1 MDFIDKIR
9 KGAPDIFLTATID
22 LALFP
27 TKTEIL
33 HEAFRAMSVGADQI
47 YTARGPHIV
56 EMLSKEDIP
65 VMCHLGLVPR
75 KSSWRGGLR
84 AIGKN
89 AEEAYKLYNDFK
101 FYANS
106 EPELINDFVI
116 LYDIEINMIHEPDK
130 QIGFDK
136 FKRRLL
142 RLKESFENSNYVLN
156 FVLTNSS
163 MYKDIL
169 EDEEGNFYVYKLVS
183 DSNDSYKSTKIMIL
197 KGKSY
202 NKNLETLDADIK
214 DLKGPPWV
222 VKSQIHAG
230 GRGAGY
236 FKNSFNDKGGVQVV
250 FDKDKV
256 SSVAQSMMGNVLVT
270 KQTGEIG
277 KKVNRIFIEEGCD
290 IDREFYLSLL
300 VDRNNSK
307 VMMMISAAGGMD
319 IEEVAITN
327 PEKIINVHFTTY
339 KDISLD
345 DSLLKK
351 LDITKNQLD
360 ELTSIINKL
369 LNAFTS
375 IDASTIE
382 INPLVL
388 NNQGSFVVLD
398 AKISLDDNALFRH
411 PELAELKDLTE
422 EDPLELQ
429 AAEHDMNYVKL
440 DGSIGCM
447 VNGAGLAMATMD
459 IIKQFGEEPANFLD
473 LGGTANKDRVIMGF
487 KTIQSDP
494 NVKSILINIF
504 GGIIHCDMI
513 ANGIVEAVKELDFK
527 LPLVVRFQGTNAK
540 EGKDMINNSDLGLIS
555 IDDFT
560 EAAKK
565 VVELAK
571 G

>member
-1 MDFIDKIR
+1 MNIHEYQAK
-9 KGAPDIFLTATID
+9 
-22 LALFP
+22 
-27 TKTEIL
+27 EIL
-33 HEAFRAMSVGADQI
+33 KNFG
-47 YTARGPHIV
+47 
-56 EMLSKEDIP
+56 LP
-65 VMCHLGLVPR
+65 VL
-75 KSSWRGGLR
+75 
-84 AIGKN
+84 
-89 AEEAYKLYNDFK
+89 
-101 FYANS
+101 
-106 EPELINDFVI
+106 
-116 LYDIEINMIHEPDK
+116 
-130 QIGFDK
+130 Q
-136 FKRRLL
+136 
-142 RLKESFENSNYVLN
+142 
-156 FVLTNSS
+156 
-163 MYKDIL
+163 
-169 EDEEGNFYVYKLVS
+169 
-183 DSNDSYKSTKIMIL
+183 
-197 KGKSY
+197 GKSY
-202 NKNLETLDADIK
+202 SKNLDTLHADIE
-214 DLKGPPWV
+214 DLNGPPWV

-230 GRGAGY
+230 GRGAGH

-250 FDKDKV
+250 FEKKDV
-256 SSVAQSMMGNVLVT
+256 PSIAQSMMGNVLVT
-270 KQTGEIG
+270 KQTGEAG
-277 KKVNRIFIEEGCD
+277 KIVNRIFIEEGCD

-307 VMMMISAAGGMD
+307 IMMMISSAGGMD
-319 IEEVAITN
+319 IEEVAVTN
-327 PEKIINVHFTTY
+327 PEQIINIHFTTY
-339 KDISLD
+339 KDVSLD
-345 DSLLKK
+345 ESLMTK

-360 ELTSIINKL
+360 DLTSIINKL
-369 LNAFTS
+369 LNIFTS

-388 NNQGSFVVLD
+388 NKQGGFVVLD

-487 KTIQSDP
+487 KIIQSDP

-527 LPLVVRFQGTNAK
+527 LPLVVRFQGTNSS
-540 EGKDMINNSDLGLIS
+540 EGRDVINNSDLRLIS

-565 VVELAK
+565 VVDLAK

>member
-1 MDFIDKIR
+1 MNIHEYQAK
-9 KGAPDIFLTATID
+9 
-22 LALFP
+22 
-27 TKTEIL
+27 EIL
-33 HEAFRAMSVGADQI
+33 KNYG
-47 YTARGPHIV
+47 
-56 EMLSKEDIP
+56 LP
-65 VMCHLGLVPR
+65 V
-75 KSSWRGGLR
+75 
-84 AIGKN
+84 
-89 AEEAYKLYNDFK
+89 
-101 FYANS
+101 
-106 EPELINDFVI
+106 
-116 LYDIEINMIHEPDK
+116 
-130 QIGFDK
+130 
-136 FKRRLL
+136 
-142 RLKESFENSNYVLN
+142 
-156 FVLTNSS
+156 
-163 MYKDIL
+163 
-169 EDEEGNFYVYKLVS
+169 
-183 DSNDSYKSTKIMIL
+183 L

-230 GRGAGY
+230 GRGAGH

-250 FDKDKV
+250 FEQNQI
-256 SSVAQSMMGNVLVT
+256 SSIAQSMMGNVLIT
-270 KQTGEIG
+270 KQTGEKG
-277 KKVNRIFIEEGCD
+277 KIVNRIFIEEGCD

-319 IEEVAITN
+319 IEEVAATD
-327 PEKIINVHFTTY
+327 PEKIINIHFIKY

-345 DSLLKK
+345 ESLMIK
-351 LDITKNQLD
+351 LEINKNQLK

-375 IDASTIE
+375 IDATTIE

-388 NNQGSFVVLD
+388 NKKGSFVVLD

-411 PELAELKDLTE
+411 PELANLKDLTE

-487 KTIQSDP
+487 KTIQADP

-540 EGKDMINNSDLGLIS
+540 EGRDVINNSNLGLVS

-565 VVELAK
+565 VVALAK
-571 G
+571 S

>member
-1 MDFIDKIR
+1 MNIHEYQAK
-9 KGAPDIFLTATID
+9 
-22 LALFP
+22 
-27 TKTEIL
+27 EIL
-33 HEAFRAMSVGADQI
+33 KNFG
-47 YTARGPHIV
+47 
-56 EMLSKEDIP
+56 LP
-65 VMCHLGLVPR
+65 VL
-75 KSSWRGGLR
+75 
-84 AIGKN
+84 
-89 AEEAYKLYNDFK
+89 
-101 FYANS
+101 
-106 EPELINDFVI
+106 
-116 LYDIEINMIHEPDK
+116 
-130 QIGFDK
+130 Q
-136 FKRRLL
+136 
-142 RLKESFENSNYVLN
+142 
-156 FVLTNSS
+156 
-163 MYKDIL
+163 
-169 EDEEGNFYVYKLVS
+169 
-183 DSNDSYKSTKIMIL
+183 
-197 KGKSY
+197 GKSY
-202 NKNLETLDADIK
+202 SKNLDTLHADIE
-214 DLKGPPWV
+214 DLNGPPWV

-250 FDKDKV
+250 FDKKDV
-256 SSVAQSMMGNVLVT
+256 PSIAQSMMGNVLVT
-270 KQTGEIG
+270 KQTGEAG
-277 KKVNRIFIEEGCD
+277 KIVNRIFIEEGCD

-307 VMMMISAAGGMD
+307 IMMMISSAGGMD
-319 IEEVAITN
+319 IEEVAVTN
-327 PEKIINVHFTTY
+327 PEQIINIHFTTY
-339 KDISLD
+339 KDVSLD
-345 DSLLKK
+345 ESLLTK

-360 ELTSIINKL
+360 DLTSIINKL
-369 LNAFTS
+369 LNTFTS

-388 NNQGSFVVLD
+388 NKQGGFVVLD

-411 PELAELKDLTE
+411 PELVELKDLTE

-487 KTIQSDP
+487 KIIQSDP

-527 LPLVVRFQGTNAK
+527 LPLVVRFQGTNSS
-540 EGKDMINNSDLGLIS
+540 EGRDVINNSDLKLIS

-565 VVELAK
+565 VVDLAK

>member
-1 MDFIDKIR
+1 MNIHEYQAK
-9 KGAPDIFLTATID
+9 
-22 LALFP
+22 
-27 TKTEIL
+27 EIL
-33 HEAFRAMSVGADQI
+33 KNF
-47 YTARGPHIV
+47 
-56 EMLSKEDIP
+56 
-65 VMCHLGLVPR
+65 GLP
-75 KSSWRGGLR
+75 
-84 AIGKN
+84 
-89 AEEAYKLYNDFK
+89 
-101 FYANS
+101 
-106 EPELINDFVI
+106 
-116 LYDIEINMIHEPDK
+116 
-130 QIGFDK
+130 
-136 FKRRLL
+136 
-142 RLKESFENSNYVLN
+142 VLN
-156 FVLTNSS
+156 
-163 MYKDIL
+163 
-169 EDEEGNFYVYKLVS
+169 
-183 DSNDSYKSTKIMIL
+183 
-197 KGKSY
+197 GKSY
-202 NKNLETLDADIK
+202 NKNLDSIEGDIT

-236 FKNSFNDKGGVQVV
+236 FKNSFNDKGGVQVI
-250 FDKDKV
+250 FEKDQV
-256 SSVAQSMMGNVLVT
+256 SSIASSMMGNVLVT
-270 KQTGEIG
+270 KQTGEVG
-277 KKVNRIFIEEGCD
+277 KTVNRIFIEEGCD
-290 IDREFYLSLL
+290 IEREFYLSLL

-319 IEEVAITN
+319 IEEVAASN
-327 PEKIINVHFTTY
+327 PEKIINIHFETN
-339 KDISLD
+339 KDVTVDKSLMEKLEISR
-345 DSLLKK
+345 S
-351 LDITKNQLD
+351 QFD
-360 ELTSIINKL
+360 ELNTIIKRL
-369 LNAFTS
+369 LLTFNS

-388 NNQGSFVVLD
+388 NKQGSFVVLD

-411 PELAELKDLTE
+411 PDLLELKDLTE

-440 DGSIGCM
+440 NGSIGCM

-473 LGGTANKDRVIMGF
+473 LGGTANKERAIMGF

-527 LPLVVRFQGTNAK
+527 LPLVVRFQGTNASQ
-540 EGKDMINNSDLGLIS
+540 GRDVINNSALGLIS

-571 G
+571 R

>member
-1 MDFIDKIR
+1 MNIHEYQAK
-9 KGAPDIFLTATID
+9 
-22 LALFP
+22 
-27 TKTEIL
+27 EIL
-33 HEAFRAMSVGADQI
+33 KNYG
-47 YTARGPHIV
+47 
-56 EMLSKEDIP
+56 LP
-65 VMCHLGLVPR
+65 V
-75 KSSWRGGLR
+75 
-84 AIGKN
+84 
-89 AEEAYKLYNDFK
+89 
-101 FYANS
+101 
-106 EPELINDFVI
+106 
-116 LYDIEINMIHEPDK
+116 
-130 QIGFDK
+130 
-136 FKRRLL
+136 
-142 RLKESFENSNYVLN
+142 
-156 FVLTNSS
+156 
-163 MYKDIL
+163 
-169 EDEEGNFYVYKLVS
+169 
-183 DSNDSYKSTKIMIL
+183 L

-230 GRGAGY
+230 GRGAGH
-236 FKNSFNDKGGVQVV
+236 FKNSFNDKGGVQVI
-250 FDKDKV
+250 FDKDNV
-256 SSVAQSMMGNVLVT
+256 SSVAKSMMGNVLVT

-277 KKVNRIFIEEGCD
+277 KTVNRIFIEEGCD

-300 VDRNNSK
+300 VDRNTSK

-327 PEKIINVHFTTY
+327 PEKIINVHFTKYT
-339 KDISLD
+339 DISLD
-345 DSLLKK
+345 DSLLTK
-351 LDITKNQLD
+351 LNITKNQLD

-388 NNQGSFVVLD
+388 NKQGSFVVLD

-411 PELAELKDLTE
+411 PELLDLKDLTE

-513 ANGIVEAVKELDFK
+513 ANGIVDAVKELDFK

-540 EGKDMINNSDLGLIS
+540 EGKDKINNSDLGLIS

>member
-1 MDFIDKIR
+1 M
-9 KGAPDIFLTATID
+9 
-22 LALFP
+22 
-27 TKTEIL
+27 
-33 HEAFRAMSVGADQI
+33 
-47 YTARGPHIV
+47 
-56 EMLSKEDIP
+56 
-65 VMCHLGLVPR
+65 
-75 KSSWRGGLR
+75 
-84 AIGKN
+84 N
-89 AEEAYKLYNDFK
+89 
-101 FYANS
+101 
-106 EPELINDFVI
+106 
-116 LYDIEINMIHEPDK
+116 IHEYQAK
-130 QIGFDK
+130 QI
-136 FKRRLL
+136 
-142 RLKESFENSNYVLN
+142 LKNYGLPV
-156 FVLTNSS
+156 
-163 MYKDIL
+163 
-169 EDEEGNFYVYKLVS
+169 
-183 DSNDSYKSTKIMIL
+183 L

-230 GRGAGY
+230 GRGAGH
-236 FKNSFNDKGGVQVV
+236 FKNSFNDKGGVQVI
-250 FDKDKV
+250 FDKDNV
-256 SSVAQSMMGNVLVT
+256 SSVAKSMMGNVLVT

-277 KKVNRIFIEEGCD
+277 KTVNRIFIEEGCD

-300 VDRNNSK
+300 VDRNTSK

-327 PEKIINVHFTTY
+327 PEKIINVHFTKYT
-339 KDISLD
+339 DISLD
-345 DSLLKK
+345 DSLLTK

-388 NNQGSFVVLD
+388 NKQGSFVVLD

-411 PELAELKDLTE
+411 PELLDLKDLTE

-513 ANGIVEAVKELDFK
+513 ANGIVDAVKELDFK

-540 EGKDMINNSDLGLIS
+540 EGKDKINNSDLGLIS

>member
-1 MDFIDKIR
+1 MNIHEYQAK
-9 KGAPDIFLTATID
+9 
-22 LALFP
+22 
-27 TKTEIL
+27 EIL
-33 HEAFRAMSVGADQI
+33 KNFG
-47 YTARGPHIV
+47 
-56 EMLSKEDIP
+56 LP
-65 VMCHLGLVPR
+65 VL
-75 KSSWRGGLR
+75 
-84 AIGKN
+84 
-89 AEEAYKLYNDFK
+89 
-101 FYANS
+101 
-106 EPELINDFVI
+106 
-116 LYDIEINMIHEPDK
+116 
-130 QIGFDK
+130 Q
-136 FKRRLL
+136 
-142 RLKESFENSNYVLN
+142 
-156 FVLTNSS
+156 
-163 MYKDIL
+163 
-169 EDEEGNFYVYKLVS
+169 
-183 DSNDSYKSTKIMIL
+183 
-197 KGKSY
+197 GKSY
-202 NKNLETLDADIK
+202 SKNLDTLHADIE
-214 DLKGPPWV
+214 DLNGPPWV

-230 GRGAGY
+230 GRGAGH

-250 FDKDKV
+250 FEKKDV
-256 SSVAQSMMGNVLVT
+256 PSIAQSMMGNVLVT
-270 KQTGEIG
+270 KQTGEAG
-277 KKVNRIFIEEGCD
+277 KIVNHIFIEEGCD

-307 VMMMISAAGGMD
+307 IMMMISSAGGMD
-319 IEEVAITN
+319 IEEVAISN
-327 PEKIINVHFTTY
+327 PEQIINIHFTTY
-339 KDISLD
+339 KDVSLD
-345 DSLLKK
+345 ESLLTK

-360 ELTSIINKL
+360 DLTSIINKL
-369 LNAFTS
+369 LNIFTS

-388 NNQGSFVVLD
+388 NKQGGFVVLD

-487 KTIQSDP
+487 KIIQSDP

-527 LPLVVRFQGTNAK
+527 LPLVVRFQGTNSS
-540 EGKDMINNSDLGLIS
+540 EGRDVINNSDLRLIS

-565 VVELAK
+565 VVDLAK

>member
-1 MDFIDKIR
+1 MNIHEYQAK
-9 KGAPDIFLTATID
+9 
-22 LALFP
+22 
-27 TKTEIL
+27 EIL
-33 HEAFRAMSVGADQI
+33 KQYG
-47 YTARGPHIV
+47 
-56 EMLSKEDIP
+56 LP
-65 VMCHLGLVPR
+65 V
-75 KSSWRGGLR
+75 
-84 AIGKN
+84 
-89 AEEAYKLYNDFK
+89 
-101 FYANS
+101 
-106 EPELINDFVI
+106 
-116 LYDIEINMIHEPDK
+116 
-130 QIGFDK
+130 
-136 FKRRLL
+136 
-142 RLKESFENSNYVLN
+142 
-156 FVLTNSS
+156 
-163 MYKDIL
+163 
-169 EDEEGNFYVYKLVS
+169 
-183 DSNDSYKSTKIMIL
+183 L

-202 NKNLETLDADIK
+202 NKNLKTLKDDIA

-250 FDKDKV
+250 FEKNEV
-256 SSVAQSMMGNVLVT
+256 SSIAQSMMGNILIT

-277 KKVNRIFIEEGCD
+277 KTVNRIFIEEGCD

-307 VMMMISAAGGMD
+307 LMMMISAAGGMD
-319 IEEVAITN
+319 IEEVAVTN

-345 DSLLKK
+345 ESLMTK
-351 LDITKNQLD
+351 LEINKNQLE

-369 LNAFTS
+369 VNAFNS

-388 NNQGSFVVLD
+388 NKQGSFVVLD

-411 PELAELKDLTE
+411 PELADLKDLTE

-494 NVKSILINIF
+494 NVQSILINIF

-540 EGKDMINNSDLGLIS
+540 EGRDVINNSNLGLVS

>member
-1 MDFIDKIR
+1 MNIHEYQAK
-9 KGAPDIFLTATID
+9 
-22 LALFP
+22 
-27 TKTEIL
+27 EIL
-33 HEAFRAMSVGADQI
+33 KNYG
-47 YTARGPHIV
+47 
-56 EMLSKEDIP
+56 LP
-65 VMCHLGLVPR
+65 V
-75 KSSWRGGLR
+75 
-84 AIGKN
+84 
-89 AEEAYKLYNDFK
+89 
-101 FYANS
+101 
-106 EPELINDFVI
+106 
-116 LYDIEINMIHEPDK
+116 
-130 QIGFDK
+130 
-136 FKRRLL
+136 
-142 RLKESFENSNYVLN
+142 
-156 FVLTNSS
+156 
-163 MYKDIL
+163 
-169 EDEEGNFYVYKLVS
+169 
-183 DSNDSYKSTKIMIL
+183 L

-277 KKVNRIFIEEGCD
+277 KTVNRIFIEEGCD

-473 LGGTANKDRVIMGF
+473 LGGTANKDRVVMGF

-540 EGKDMINNSDLGLIS
+540 EGKDMINNSNLGLIS

-560 EAAKK
+560 DAAKK

-571 G
+571 E

>member
-1 MDFIDKIR
+1 MNIHEYQAK
-9 KGAPDIFLTATID
+9 
-22 LALFP
+22 
-27 TKTEIL
+27 EIL
-33 HEAFRAMSVGADQI
+33 KNYG
-47 YTARGPHIV
+47 
-56 EMLSKEDIP
+56 LP
-65 VMCHLGLVPR
+65 V
-75 KSSWRGGLR
+75 
-84 AIGKN
+84 
-89 AEEAYKLYNDFK
+89 
-101 FYANS
+101 
-106 EPELINDFVI
+106 
-116 LYDIEINMIHEPDK
+116 
-130 QIGFDK
+130 
-136 FKRRLL
+136 
-142 RLKESFENSNYVLN
+142 
-156 FVLTNSS
+156 
-163 MYKDIL
+163 
-169 EDEEGNFYVYKLVS
+169 
-183 DSNDSYKSTKIMIL
+183 L
-197 KGKSY
+197 KGKSF
-202 NKNLETLDADIK
+202 NKNLETLDVDIK

-230 GRGAGY
+230 GRGAGH
-236 FKNSFNDKGGVQVV
+236 FKNSFNDKGGVQVI
-250 FDKDKV
+250 FDKENI
-256 SSVAQSMMGNVLVT
+256 SSVAKSMMGNVLVT

-277 KKVNRIFIEEGCD
+277 KTVNRIFIEEGCD

-339 KDISLD
+339 KDILLD
-345 DSLLKK
+345 ESLLTK
-351 LDITKNQLD
+351 LEITKNQLD

-388 NNQGSFVVLD
+388 NKQGSFVVLD

-411 PELAELKDLTE
+411 PELADLKDLTE

-473 LGGTANKDRVIMGF
+473 LGGTANKDRVVMGF

-540 EGKDMINNSDLGLIS
+540 EGKDMINNSNLGLIS

-571 G
+571 E